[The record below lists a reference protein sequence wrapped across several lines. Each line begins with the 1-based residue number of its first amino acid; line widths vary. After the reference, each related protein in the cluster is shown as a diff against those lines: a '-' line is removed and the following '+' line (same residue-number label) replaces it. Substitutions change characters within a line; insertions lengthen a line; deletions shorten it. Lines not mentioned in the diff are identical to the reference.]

1 MLGFMSHLLRFNIA
15 LLCFLSD
22 LYVINKEVNQDK
34 KSKKKTLNNNIK
46 MTLGI
51 EVCMERERNE
61 KERDRQKQ
69 RFREID
75 SKTIA
80 ERDNLKV

>member
-1 MLGFMSHLLRFNIA
+1 
-15 LLCFLSD
+15 
-22 LYVINKEVNQDK
+22 
-34 KSKKKTLNNNIK
+34 

-51 EVCMERERNE
+51 EVCMERERKE
-61 KERDRQKQ
+61 KGWDRQNQ

>member
-1 MLGFMSHLLRFNIA
+1 
-15 LLCFLSD
+15 
-22 LYVINKEVNQDK
+22 
-34 KSKKKTLNNNIK
+34 